1 MQRDW
6 QSDFLTM
13 ARPKGRQL
21 PNRVSV
27 ALTDQQLTALESL
40 AQESQAA
47 MSWVVR
53 RAVAE
58 YLERKCPPVTTDNGR
73 TTHAP
78 VTGNEDGTGNHQ
90 L

>member
-1 MQRDW
+1 
-6 QSDFLTM
+6 M

-27 ALTDQQLTALESL
+27 ALTDQQFTALESL

-47 MSWVVR
+47 VSWVVR

-58 YLERKCPPVTTDNGR
+58 YLERNHPPVTTDRGR
-73 TTHAP
+73 ATHVP
-78 VTGNEDGTGNHQ
+78 VTGNDDGTGDHQ